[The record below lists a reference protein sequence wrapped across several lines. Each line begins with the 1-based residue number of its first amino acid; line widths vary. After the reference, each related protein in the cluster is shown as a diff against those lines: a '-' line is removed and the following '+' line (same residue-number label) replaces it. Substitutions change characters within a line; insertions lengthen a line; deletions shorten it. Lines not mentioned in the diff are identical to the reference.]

1 MSTQGTTW
9 RTPTARWREN
19 SERTAWIVLLACFAV
34 FMLLA
39 VAIPTA
45 TVYFVRYA
53 SVAQVARL
61 EPTQGTVL
69 LYDRPE
75 DAEPVAITAQ
85 RDNIHEGARVVAAD
99 DATQATLALNS
110 DPTSGNTLGSV
121 QIYDGTDLT
130 LQHLRRPVFERSR
143 EPFRTDLLLNSGQ
156 ARVFTSQ
163 SDSRA
168 IEVTLHTPHGTI
180 QLAPGSYQVSVAEE
194 GTELTV
200 RSGQA
205 TLSHVAGD
213 ELTTGEGQRAWL
225 SADGS
230 TGQAAT
236 PEINLVEN
244 GNFTPPVLDTW
255 PSYQIAE
262 ASTTPG
268 KVQFSEGEDGRQVAQ
283 FIRMGDEK
291 LHTEVG
297 IRQEV
302 NKAVNVYDD
311 LRIQVD
317 VKTLFQSLPGA
328 GSLNSE
334 FPLRA
339 EISYREHLRQGSH
352 LGSRLLLSRAGD
364 RRALPDRHRRH
375 ARAPGAMVHL
385 RVAQS
390 DRAADGARHASGVY
404 RQHSHLRQRPQ
415 LPEHG
420 QRSLPAGRIGFAAHA
435 ASCGP
440 LNQHPNPQEC
450 AAPREIAR
458 RAARRLA
465 GGGAALLPGSQ
476 LSPVGFARAALR

>member
-19 SERTAWIVLLACFAV
+19 SERTAWIVLLVCFGIFLV
-34 FMLLA
+34 LA
-39 VAIPTA
+39 VAVPTA
-45 TVYFVRYA
+45 AVYTVRFA
-53 SVAQVARL
+53 SVAQVAKL

-69 LYDRPE
+69 LYDRPD

-110 DPTSGNTLGSV
+110 DTATGDTLGSV
-121 QIYDGTDLT
+121 QLYAGTDLT
-130 LQHLRRPVFERSR
+130 LQRLRRPVFDRSR
-143 EPFRTDLLLNSGQ
+143 EPFRTELLLNSGQ
-156 ARVFTSQ
+156 ARIFTSQ
-163 SDSRA
+163 SDGRA
-168 IEVTLHTPHGTI
+168 IEVTLYTPNGTI
-180 QLAPGSYQVSVAEE
+180 MLAPGSYQVSVAEE

-200 RSGQA
+200 RAGQA
-205 TLSHVAGD
+205 TLAHVTGD
-213 ELTTGEGQRAWL
+213 ELVTGEGQRAWL
-225 SADGS
+225 LANGD
-230 TGQAAT
+230 TGQTAT

-244 GNFTPPVLDTW
+244 GNFTPPVLDSW

-311 LRIQVD
+311 LRIQLD
-317 VKTLFQSLPGA
+317 VKALFQSLPGA

-339 EISYREHLRQGSH
+339 EISYRDIYGKELSWGHGFYYREPEAGEPYPPVTEGTRVRQGQWFTYVSPN
-352 LGSRLLLSRAGD
+352 LMDLLT
-364 RRALPDRHRRH
+364 
-375 ARAPGAMVHL
+375 
-385 RVAQS
+385 AQGT
-390 DRAADGARHASGVY
+390 RPAFINNIRIYASGHNYQSMASEVY
-404 RQHSHLRQRPQ
+404 L
-415 LPEHG
+415 
-420 QRSLPAGRIGFAAHA
+420 
-435 ASCGP
+435 
-440 LNQHPNPQEC
+440 
-450 AAPREIAR
+450 
-458 RAARRLA
+458 LA
-465 GGGAALLPGSQ
+465 E
-476 LSPVGFARAALR
+476 